1 MDADLERE
9 AANSL
14 RTASTTAHART
25 ARNVA
30 FTLVELLVVIAII
43 GVLVALLL
51 PAVQAA
57 REAARR
63 SQCINNI
70 RQCAVA
76 ALNYESAKREFP
88 TGRRSGQTADLQTIR
103 QWGHLAD
110 ILPFVEANNTYRQ
123 VNYKD
128 PPDQSPIKT
137 VSFSFFLCPSDPED
151 RVNHDVC
158 TAGASWLNAG
168 RTSVRGN
175 GGADTGRSPIPGIPQ
190 GPGIPVLERNNGIFV
205 SNVAIRVKEVTD
217 GLSHTA
223 MYSEMV
229 RGDGDRDVVETASD
243 WLKMSGAA
251 DDSAE
256 DAYQSCNAIANPA
269 ALVGPGGQFCCGGRN
284 WLHGDYA
291 TSRYNHLMPPN
302 SKSCTHGSGNLTAIP
317 VNEEGSATTAS
328 SRHNGG
334 VNLAMADG
342 STHFVVDSVDR
353 LIWNAAGS
361 RNGEETLGDPV

>member
-1 MDADLERE
+1 MRAEQERDAAESARI
-9 AANSL
+9 APA
-14 RTASTTAHART
+14 RSTPNLVRQS
-25 ARNVA
+25 A

-76 ALNYESAKREFP
+76 ALNYETAKREFP
-88 TGRRSGQTADLQTIR
+88 TGRRSGTTADNKTIR

-110 ILPFVEANNTYRQ
+110 ILPFVEANTVYRQ
-123 VNYKD
+123 VNYND
-128 PPDQSPIKT
+128 PTDQSPIKT

-151 RVNHDVC
+151 RTNNDTC
-158 TAGASWLNAG
+158 SASGVWLNAG

-175 GGADTGRSPIPGIPQ
+175 GGADTGRSPLPGIPQ
-190 GPGIPVLERNNGIFV
+190 GPGIPVIERNNGIFV
-205 SNVAIRVKEVTD
+205 SNVAIRIKEVTD

-223 MYSEMV
+223 LYSEMV
-229 RGDGDRDVVETASD
+229 RGDGDRNVVETASD
-243 WLKMSGAA
+243 WLSMSGSEDDTAQQAYAA
-251 DDSAE
+251 CSA
-256 DAYQSCNAIANPA
+256 IVNPS
-269 ALVGPGGQFCCGGRN
+269 ALVGAGGQFCCGGRN

-291 TSRYNHLMPPN
+291 TSRYNHIMPPN
-302 SKSCTHGSGNLTAIP
+302 SRSCTHGSGNLTAIP
-317 VNEEGSATTAS
+317 VNESGSATTAS

-334 VNLAMADG
+334 VNMAMADG
-342 STHFVVDSVDR
+342 STHFVADSIDPLV
-353 LIWNAAGS
+353 WNAAGS
-361 RNGEETLGDPV
+361 RNGEETLGDPF